1 MTFSFRGVLTDAA
14 TLWRTDRNLMW
25 PIAGVFVF
33 LPLLGMFILAT
44 TSGVALPENG
54 DRAQTQEVLNAFL
67 LSNIGW
73 FGLIIALTEFG
84 GLALLSLYLRRGETV
99 AAVLLS
105 SVQRLIPFFLIGIV
119 VNVLIQFA
127 SYLLIVPA
135 IYVFGRTWMMGVA
148 FAAEPTQGAWQA
160 MVRGF
165 ELSDKNGWKIG
176 FFALGVALFIGASVL
191 SIAVVI
197 LAIAAPLVGGSQSAA
212 SLVFAPLALV
222 VTVGWVLFTLVRIAL
237 YRRLGGSINGM

>member
-1 MTFSFRGVLTDAA
+1 MTFSFRGVLSDAV
-14 TLWRTDRNLMW
+14 TLWRTDRSLMW
-25 PIAGVFVF
+25 PIAGVFLF

-44 TSGVALPENG
+44 TSGIQLPKG
-54 DRAQTQEVLNAFL
+54 DDPEQTRAVLNAFL

-84 GLALLSLYLRRGETV
+84 GLALITLYLRRGETV

-119 VNVLIQFA
+119 VNVLIQLA

-135 IYVFGRTWMMGVA
+135 IYVFGRSWMMGVA

-160 MVRGF
+160 MVRGY
-165 ELSDKNGWKIG
+165 ELSEKNGWKIG
-176 FFALGVALFIGASVL
+176 FFALGLALFIGAAAL
-191 SIAVVI
+191 SIGIVI
-197 LAIAAPLVGGSQSAA
+197 LALAAPLAGGSQSVA
-212 SLVFAPLALV
+212 SLVFVPMALL
-222 VTVGWVLFTLVRIAL
+222 VTVSWVFFTLVRIAL

>member
-1 MTFSFRGVLTDAA
+1 MTFSFRGVLTDAV

-25 PIAGVFVF
+25 PIAGVFLF
-33 LPLLGMFILAT
+33 LPLLGLFLLAT
-44 TSGVALPENG
+44 TSGIQLPESG
-54 DRAQTQEVLNAFL
+54 DRAQTQEVINAFL
-67 LSNIGW
+67 LSNLGW
-73 FGLIIALTEFG
+73 MGLIIALTEFG

-99 AAVLLS
+99 GAVLLS

-119 VNVLIQFA
+119 VNVLIQLA

-148 FAAEPTQGAWQA
+148 FAAEPTRGAWQA

-176 FFALGVALFIGASVL
+176 FFALGLALFIGASAL

-197 LAIAAPLVGGSQSAA
+197 LAIAAPLVGGSQGTA
-212 SLVFAPLALV
+212 SLVFVPIALL
-222 VTVGWVLFTLVRIAL
+222 VTASWVFFTLVRIAL

>member
-1 MTFSFRGVLTDAA
+1 MTFSFRGVVSDAV
-14 TLWRTDRNLMW
+14 TLWRTDRSLMW
-25 PIAGVFVF
+25 PIAGVFLF

-44 TSGVALPENG
+44 TSGVTLPESG

-99 AAVLLS
+99 GAVLLS

-119 VNVLIQFA
+119 VNVLIQLA

-160 MVRGF
+160 IVRGF

-176 FFALGVALFIGASVL
+176 FFALGVALFLAASVL

-197 LAIAAPLVGGSQSAA
+197 LALAAPLVGGSQSAA
-212 SLVFAPLALV
+212 SIVLVPIALI
-222 VTVGWVLFTLVRIAL
+222 VTASWVFFTLVRIAL

>member
-1 MTFSFRGVLTDAA
+1 MTFSFRGVISDAV
-14 TLWRTDRNLMW
+14 TLWRTDRSLMW
-25 PIAGVFVF
+25 PIAGVFLF
-33 LPLLGMFILAT
+33 LPLLGMFILVT
-44 TSGVALPENG
+44 TSGVQLPENG
-54 DRAQTQEVLNAFL
+54 DRAQAQEVINAFML
-67 LSNIGW
+67 ANIGW
-73 FGLIIALTEFG
+73 LGLIIALTEFG
-84 GLALLSLYLRRGETV
+84 GLALLTLYLRRGETV

-127 SYLLIVPA
+127 TYLLIVPA

-160 MVRGF
+160 IVRGF

-176 FFALGVALFIGASVL
+176 FFALGVGLFIAASVL

-197 LAIAAPLVGGSQSAA
+197 LALAAPLVGGSQGAA
-212 SLVFAPLALV
+212 SLVFAPVALV
-222 VTVGWVLFTLVRIAL
+222 VTVGWVFFTLVRIAL

>member
-1 MTFSFRGVLTDAA
+1 MTFSFRGVISDAV

-25 PIAGVFVF
+25 PIAGVFLF
-33 LPLLGMFILAT
+33 LPLLGMFLLAM
-44 TSGVALPENG
+44 TSGVQLPENG
-54 DRAQTQEVLNAFL
+54 DRAQTREILNAFL

-99 AAVLLS
+99 GAVLLS
-105 SVQRLIPFFLIGIV
+105 SVQRLIPFFLITIV
-119 VNVLIQFA
+119 VNTLVQFGT
-127 SYLLIVPA
+127 YLLFVPA

-148 FAAEPTQGAWQA
+148 FAAEPTRGAWQA

-176 FFALGVALFIGASVL
+176 FFALGLALFIGASAL
-191 SIAVVI
+191 SIAVVL

-212 SLVFAPLALV
+212 SLVFVPIALL
-222 VTVGWVLFTLVRIAL
+222 VTVCWVLFTLVRIAL

>member
-1 MTFSFRGVLTDAA
+1 MTFSFRGVLADAV
-14 TLWRTDRNLMW
+14 TLWRTDRELMW
-25 PIAGVFVF
+25 PIAGVFLF

-44 TSGVALPENG
+44 TSGVQLPKG
-54 DRAQTQEVLNAFL
+54 DDPAQTREVLNAFL
-67 LSNIGW
+67 LANIGW

-99 AAVLLS
+99 GVVLLS

-119 VNVLIQFA
+119 VNVPIQLA

-148 FAAEPTQGAWQA
+148 FAAEPTRGAWQA

-176 FFALGVALFIGASVL
+176 FFALGLALFIGASML

-197 LAIAAPLVGGSQSAA
+197 LAIAAPLAGGSQSAA
-212 SLVFAPLALV
+212 LLVLVPIALV
-222 VTVGWVLFTLVRIAL
+222 VTASWVFFTLVRIAL

>member
-1 MTFSFRGVLTDAA
+1 MTFSFRGVLTDAV
-14 TLWRTDRNLMW
+14 TLWRTDRSLMW
-25 PIAGVFVF
+25 PIAGVFLF

-44 TSGVALPENG
+44 TSGVELPKG
-54 DRAQTQEVLNAFL
+54 DDPAQTRAVLNAFL

-99 AAVLLS
+99 GAVLLS
-105 SVQRLIPFFLIGIV
+105 SVQRLIPFFLIGVV

-165 ELSDKNGWKIG
+165 ELSDRNGWKIG
-176 FFALGVALFIGASVL
+176 FFALGVALFIGAIVL
-191 SIAVVI
+191 SIAVVV

>member
-67 LSNIGW
+67 LANIGW
-73 FGLIIALTEFG
+73 LGLIIALTNFG
-84 GLALLSLYLRRGETV
+84 DLALITLYLRRGETV

-165 ELSDKNGWKIG
+165 ELSDRNGWKIG
-176 FFALGVALFIGASVL
+176 FFALGVALFIAASVL

>member
-1 MTFSFRGVLTDAA
+1 MSFSFRGVLTDAV
-14 TLWRTDRNLMW
+14 TLWRTDRSLMW
-25 PIAGVFVF
+25 PIAGVFLF

-44 TSGVALPENG
+44 TSGVELPKG
-54 DRAQTQEVLNAFL
+54 DDPTQTREVLNAFL

-73 FGLIIALTEFG
+73 LGLIIALTEFG

-99 AAVLLS
+99 GAVLLS
-105 SVQRLIPFFLIGIV
+105 SVQRLIPFFLIGVV

-148 FAAEPTQGAWQA
+148 FAAEPTRGAWQA

-176 FFALGVALFIGASVL
+176 FFALGVALFVGASAL
-191 SIAVVI
+191 SIAIVI
-197 LAIAAPLVGGSQSAA
+197 LAIAAPLAGGSQSAA
-212 SLVFAPLALV
+212 SLVFVPIAFLV
-222 VTVGWVLFTLVRIAL
+222 TACWVVFTLVRIAL